1 MRTKFCRFAY
11 EENELTFILNSGEL
25 PFPELSK
32 WPTAKNNSC
41 KQIFKDIKVNDFIFL
56 ANFDRASETGITKAI
71 GQVIDKDDTKITMH
85 WKKPI
90 PSLSL
95 TPDIQGG
102 VNVWNTEGVFCFDVQ
117 PAKRYKLDAHTKK
130 LFASGA

>member
-1 MRTKFCRFAY
+1 M
-11 EENELTFILNSGEL
+11 
-25 PFPELSK
+25 
-32 WPTAKNNSC
+32 AK
-41 KQIFKDIKVNDFIFL
+41 
-56 ANFDRASETGITKAI
+56 GI
-71 GQVIDKDDTKITMH
+71 GQVIAKDNAKITMH

-102 VNVWNTEGVFCFDVQ
+102 VTVWSTEGVFCFDIQ
-117 PAKRYKLDAHTKK
+117 PAKRYKLDAQTKK